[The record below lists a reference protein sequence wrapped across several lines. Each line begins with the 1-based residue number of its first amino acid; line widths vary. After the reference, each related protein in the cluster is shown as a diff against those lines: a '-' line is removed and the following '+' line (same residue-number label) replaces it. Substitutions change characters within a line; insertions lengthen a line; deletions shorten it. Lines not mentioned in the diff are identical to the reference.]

1 MKHQPPQVLNRFSRC
16 RVGELLISAITLAE
30 LEFGVIASGTERARN
45 REALDLFLVDVPVRA
60 FDGLAAAAYAPVRWE
75 TRLRR
80 RDLLDK
86 LIAAHAIALE
96 VILVTNNPGDFQ
108 AYSQLQIENWV
119 A

>member
-1 MKHQPPQVLNRFSRC
+1 MGN
-16 RVGELLISAITLAE
+16 A
-30 LEFGVIASGTERARN
+30 
-45 REALDLFLVDVPVRA
+45 
-60 FDGLAAAAYAPVRWE
+60 
-75 TRLRR
+75 LRR

>member
-1 MKHQPPQVLNRFSRC
+1 M
-16 RVGELLISAITLAE
+16 
-30 LEFGVIASGTERARN
+30 
-45 REALDLFLVDVPVRA
+45 DVPVRA
-60 FDGLAAAAYAPVRWE
+60 FDGFAAAAYAPVRWE

-86 LIAAHAIALE
+86 LIAAHDILLSL
-96 VILVTNNPGDFQ
+96 ILVTNNPGDFQ